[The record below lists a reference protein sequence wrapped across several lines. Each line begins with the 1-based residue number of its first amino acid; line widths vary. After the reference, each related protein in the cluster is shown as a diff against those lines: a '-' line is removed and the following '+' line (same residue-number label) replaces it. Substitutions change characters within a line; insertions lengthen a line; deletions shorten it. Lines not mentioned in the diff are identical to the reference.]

1 MKCAPPVPYLRPA
14 PAGGRRRVLIVG
26 GGFAGLFTAL
36 GLERMAGPAEV
47 EVTLVTDHNFMLYTP
62 FLPEVAAGTI
72 EPRHAVVPLRPLLPR
87 TRILLGY
94 VSGIDSP
101 TRQARF
107 EPLEGPARDLEFDE
121 LIICPGS
128 VTRALPIPGLDEYAI
143 GFKGLSEAVYL
154 RNHVLRQLELA
165 DASVDAATRRRHLT
179 FIVVGGG
186 YAGVEVLAEL
196 EDLTRAALKRYP
208 ALRAERPRWT
218 LIEATDRIFP
228 EVGERLGTYSIRQ
241 MTRRGIDIR
250 LSTLVTD
257 ATGGKVTLSTGETLP
272 TETLI
277 WTAGV
282 RPHPILPHL
291 GLPVGGDG
299 RLVVDATLQVE
310 GHDHAWALGDAAA
323 VPDPDRPGSAC
334 PPTAQHAIRQGHL
347 AARNVLARI
356 RGEAAQ
362 PFTYRTQGM
371 FVNLGRY
378 KGVARARY
386 FGFSGFPAWAA
397 TRLYHL
403 GRIPGMSRRL
413 RVLVDWMIDLFFH
426 RDIAELES
434 LGRPQPLVLEPPAT
448 RRRAP
453 RTK

>member
-1 MKCAPPVPYLRPA
+1 MRCAPPVPYLRPS
-14 PAGGRRRVLIVG
+14 PAGGRRRVLIIG

-36 GLERMAGPAEV
+36 GLERTAGPAEV
-47 EVTLVTDHNFMLYTP
+47 EVTMVTDHNFMLYTP
-62 FLPEVAAGTI
+62 FLPEAAAGTI

-94 VSGIDSP
+94 VSGIDSASS
-101 TRQARF
+101 QARF

-121 LIICPGS
+121 LVVCPGS
-128 VTRALPIPGLDEYAI
+128 VTRALPIPGLDQHAI

-165 DASVDAATRRRHLT
+165 DASDDAATRRRHLT
-179 FIVVGGG
+179 FVVVGGG

-196 EDLTRAALKRYP
+196 EDLTRAAMRNYP
-208 ALRAERPRWT
+208 ALAAERPRWT
-218 LIEATDRIFP
+218 LIEATNRIFP
-228 EVGERLGTYSIRQ
+228 EVGNRLATYSIRQ
-241 MTRRGIDIR
+241 LTRRGIDIR

-257 ATGGKVTLSTGETLP
+257 ATNGRVALSTGEILP

-291 GLPVGGDG
+291 GLPVGDDG
-299 RLVVDATLQVE
+299 RLIVDSTLQVE
-310 GHDHAWALGDAAA
+310 GHPHAWALGDAAS
-323 VPDPDRPGSAC
+323 VPDPDRPGAAC

-347 AARNVLARI
+347 AARNILARI
-356 RGEAAQ
+356 RGEQ
-362 PFTYRTQGM
+362 PRPFAYRTQGM

-378 KGVARARY
+378 KGVAHARY
-386 FGFSGFPAWAA
+386 FGFSGFPAWAV

-403 GRIPGMSRRL
+403 GRIPGMGRRT
-413 RVLVDWMIDLFFH
+413 RVLVDWTIDLFFH
-426 RDIAELES
+426 RDISELES
-434 LGRPQPLVLEPPAT
+434 LGRPQPIALEPSPT
-448 RRRAP
+448 RRRSA
-453 RTK
+453 RSK